1 MSKACII
8 YNPAAGRFPS
18 RMLTERAANVLRK
31 HDWQVRVE
39 RTQTDSD
46 IAELARQSVRENHDA
61 LIIAGGD
68 GSINHSIP
76 ALLGSDTALGVLP
89 AGTANVWA
97 QELGLP
103 GLTWT
108 RVMALEESARRL
120 ATATVK
126 KVDIGF
132 CNQRPFL
139 LWAGVGF
146 DAFVAHR
153 IEPRSRWEK
162 HFALAQY
169 ATNALR
175 QAAIFSGFDLNVL
188 GEGIELSGT
197 YLLAVISNIHLYAG
211 GLAEISPHAR
221 VDDGKMDLW
230 LFSGNTLIETITH
243 ALAVLSGRHVHS
255 DQARCITFET
265 IKLCSDSPLYAQVDG
280 EPIEG
285 GGEIEIRIQRQA
297 LPVLVPDDAPGGL
310 FSGQATQKS

>member
-18 RMLTERAANVLRK
+18 RMLTERAADVLR
-31 HDWQVRVE
+31 DYGWQVRLE
-39 RTQTDSD
+39 RTHTDSD
-46 IAELARQSVRENHDA
+46 IIQLARQAVDDGNDA
-61 LIIAGGD
+61 LLIAGGD
-68 GSINHSIP
+68 GSINHALP
-76 ALLGSDTALGVLP
+76 ALLDGDTALGVLP

-97 QELGLP
+97 REIGLP

-108 RVMALEESARRL
+108 RVMALEESAHRL
-120 ATATVK
+120 ATARVE
-126 KVDIGF
+126 KVDVGF

-153 IEPRSRWEK
+153 IEPRTRWEK

-175 QAAIFSGFDLNVL
+175 QATVFNGIDLKIHGQDVD
-188 GEGIELSGT
+188 LSGH
-197 YLLAVISNIHLYAG
+197 YLLAVVSNIHLYAG

-243 ALAVLSGRHVHS
+243 ALDVLSGRHVHS
-255 DQARCITFET
+255 EQARCITFEEIQLT
-265 IKLCSDSPLYAQVDG
+265 SDSPLYAQVDG
-280 EPIEG
+280 EPIEEG
-285 GGEIEIRIQRQA
+285 QTMEIVVHRQV
-297 LPVLVPDDAPGGL
+297 LPVLIPEQASGDL
-310 FSGQATQKS
+310 FLERSA

>member
-1 MSKACII
+1 MLKACII

-18 RMLTERAANVLRK
+18 RMLTERAADVLRA
-31 HDWQVRVE
+31 HEWQVRLECTHCNTDIVKIARRAVE
-39 RTQTDSD
+39 
-46 IAELARQSVRENHDA
+46 EENDA

-68 GSINHSIP
+68 GSINHALP
-76 ALLGSDTALGVLP
+76 ALLDGNTALGVLP

-97 QELGLP
+97 REIGLP

-120 ATATVK
+120 ANAK
-126 KVDIGF
+126 IEKVDIGF

-153 IEPRSRWEK
+153 IEPRTRWEK

-175 QAAIFSGFDLNVL
+175 QATVFSVIDLKIRGQGVD
-188 GEGIELSGT
+188 LSGR
-197 YLLAVISNIHLYAG
+197 YLLAVVSNIHLYAG

-243 ALAVLSGRHVHS
+243 ALDVLSGRHVHS
-255 DQARCITFET
+255 DQAQCITFKEIQLT
-265 IKLCSDSPLYAQVDG
+265 SDSPLYAQVDG

-285 GGEIEIRIQRQA
+285 GQA
-297 LPVLVPDDAPGGL
+297 VDIKVRHQVLPVLIPAEASGDL
-310 FSGQATQKS
+310 FSDQTA

>member
-1 MSKACII
+1 MSKACIV

-18 RMLTERAANVLRK
+18 RILTERAANVLRG
-31 HDWQVRVE
+31 HDWHVRLE
-39 RTQTDSD
+39 RTHRDTD
-46 IAELARQSVRENHDA
+46 IIQLARQAVADENDA

-68 GSINHSIP
+68 GSINH
-76 ALLGSDTALGVLP
+76 ALPPLLNSDTALGVLP

-97 QELGLP
+97 REIGLP

-120 ATATVK
+120 ATARVE
-126 KVDIGF
+126 KVDVGF

-153 IEPRSRWEK
+153 IEPRTRWEK

-175 QAAIFSGFDLNVL
+175 QAAVFSGIDLRIRGQGVD
-188 GEGIELSGT
+188 LSGH
-197 YLLAVISNIHLYAG
+197 YLLAVVSNIHLYAG
-211 GLAEISPHAR
+211 GLAELSPHAR
-221 VDDGKMDLW
+221 VDDGEMDLW

-243 ALAVLSGRHVHS
+243 ALDVLSGRHVHS
-255 DQARCITFET
+255 DQARCVSFEE
-265 IKLCSDSPLYAQVDG
+265 IQLSSDSPLYAQVDG

-285 GGEIEIRIQRQA
+285 GQSIDIKVRRQV
-297 LPVLVPDDAPGGL
+297 LPVLIPEKASADL
-310 FSGQATQKS
+310 FSDPST

>member
-18 RMLTERAANVLRK
+18 RMLTERAADVLR
-31 HDWQVRVE
+31 DYGWQVRLE
-39 RTQTDSD
+39 RTHTDSD
-46 IAELARQSVRENHDA
+46 IIQLARQAVDDGNDA
-61 LIIAGGD
+61 LLIAGGD
-68 GSINHSIP
+68 GSINHALP
-76 ALLGSDTALGVLP
+76 ALLDGDTALGVLP

-97 QELGLP
+97 REIGLP

-108 RVMALEESARRL
+108 RVMALEESAHRL
-120 ATATVK
+120 ATARVE
-126 KVDIGF
+126 KVDVGF

-153 IEPRSRWEK
+153 IEPRTRWEK

-175 QAAIFSGFDLNVL
+175 QATVFNGIDLKIHGQDVD
-188 GEGIELSGT
+188 LSGH
-197 YLLAVISNIHLYAG
+197 YLLAVVSNIHLYAG

-243 ALAVLSGRHVHS
+243 ALDVLSGRHVHS
-255 DQARCITFET
+255 EQARCITFEE
-265 IKLCSDSPLYAQVDG
+265 IQLASDSPLYAQVDG
-280 EPIEG
+280 EPIEEG
-285 GGEIEIRIQRQA
+285 QTMKIVVHRQV
-297 LPVLVPDDAPGGL
+297 LPVLIPEQASGDL
-310 FSGQATQKS
+310 FLERSA

>member
-18 RMLTERAANVLRK
+18 RMLTERAADVLRE
-31 HDWQVRVE
+31 HGWQVRLE
-39 RTQTDSD
+39 RTHSDTD
-46 IAELARQSVRENHDA
+46 IIELARQAVDEGNDA
-61 LIIAGGD
+61 LFIAGGD
-68 GSINHSIP
+68 GTINHALP
-76 ALLGSDTALGVLP
+76 VLLGGDTALGVLP

-97 QELGLP
+97 REIGLP

-120 ATATVK
+120 ATARVE
-126 KVDIGF
+126 KVDVGF

-153 IEPRSRWEK
+153 IEPRTPWEK

-175 QAAIFSGFDLNVL
+175 QAAVFSGIDLKIH
-188 GEGIELSGT
+188 GQGIDLSGH
-197 YLLAVISNIHLYAG
+197 YLLAVVSNIHLYAG

-243 ALAVLSGRHVHS
+243 ALDVLSGRHVHS
-255 DQARCITFET
+255 DQARCINFEE
-265 IKLCSDSPLYAQVDG
+265 IELASDSPLYAQVDG
-280 EPIEG
+280 EPIEEG
-285 GGEIEIRIQRQA
+285 QAMEIKVQRQV
-297 LPVLVPDDAPGGL
+297 LPVLVPEQASGDL
-310 FSGQATQKS
+310 FSERSS